1 MKRFLIL
8 GMLLTAVTVTPVRS
22 AEEASTPAQP
32 PAKSVAL
39 PAIPETLMFTVD
51 EYNDIQSHLSVQAD
65 NRRDSNKIEQ
75 ASLYLS
81 SILYT
86 SPTDWTVWINGVP
99 IGPKDDLQDFH
110 IISTSSNAVELLVPL
125 SALGMH
131 PIKLGPNQTFV
142 ARSGVVVEGQ
152 VR

>member
-1 MKRFLIL
+1 MINVWTST
-8 GMLLTAVTVTPVRS
+8 LLLLAIVLSSTQAQC
-22 AEEASTPAQP
+22 AEEKPATSQQK
-32 PAKSVAL
+32 PAIL
-39 PAIPETLMFTVD
+39 PSIPETLMFSVD
-51 EYNDIQSHLSVQAD
+51 EYNDIQSHLSAQAD
-65 NRRDSNKIEQ
+65 SRRDSKIEQ

-110 IISTSSNAVELLVPL
+110 ITGISANTVELLVPL
-125 SALGMH
+125 SALGMR
-131 PIKLGPNQTFV
+131 PVKLGPNQTFI

-152 VR
+152 SK